1 MWQVKKYCPTK
12 LLNNR
17 TGYFFNSLLGKASE
31 KQTKITENRGVKQI
45 GTLKY
50 LESSNKESLFMR
62 KFISERRLNPD
73 IIKEIENIK
82 EQAKNW

>member
-1 MWQVKKYCPTK
+1 M
-12 LLNNR
+12 
-17 TGYFFNSLLGKASE
+17 E

>member
-1 MWQVKKYCPTK
+1 M
-12 LLNNR
+12 
-17 TGYFFNSLLGKASE
+17 E

-82 EQAKNW
+82 EQAKN

>member
-1 MWQVKKYCPTK
+1 M
-12 LLNNR
+12 
-17 TGYFFNSLLGKASE
+17 E

-45 GTLKY
+45 GTSKY